1 MISNLEYYKTFFY
14 VANLGSF
21 SAAAKQLNLTQSA
34 VSQAI
39 KKLEE
44 ELDCQLFIRYPRKS
58 ILTPMGEELYPK
70 VRDAF
75 TLLQKGEQNITNILT
90 QKQKEKIIGAT
101 ETSIRYYLPEYIK
114 SWSKENPHYRL
125 TLQGTTTSELCKLLN
140 DGLIS
145 EAFLVDPIPKDL
157 PNNLKLNKIGEFQ
170 DIAVASSDFFKA
182 ELADKE
188 KISIKDLACYPM
200 ISVSKEN
207 SVLEFLQ
214 KWFLSEGVILTPQ
227 YTVPHIGLVKT
238 LIESDLGI
246 GFIPDLYVK
255 DDIKSG
261 KIIRLQTTSLP
272 QKRSVFLAHT

>member
-21 SAAAKQLNLTQSA
+21 SAAAKKLNLTQSA
-34 VSQAI
+34 VSQSI
-39 KKLEE
+39 KKLED

-58 ILTPMGEELYPK
+58 VLTPMGEELYPR

-75 TLLQKGEQNITNILT
+75 TQLQKGEQNITNLLT

-114 SWSKENPHYRL
+114 SWSEENPEYRL
-125 TLQGTTTSELCKLLN
+125 TLRGTTTSELCKLLKEES
-140 DGLIS
+140 IS
-145 EAFLVDPIPKDL
+145 EAFMVDPIPEDL
-157 PNNLKLNKIGEFQ
+157 PNEFKLNKIGEFQ
-170 DIAVASSDFFKA
+170 DIAIASRNYFK
-182 ELADKE
+182 EKLADKE
-188 KISIKDLACYPM
+188 ILTIRDLANYPL

-227 YTVPHIGLVKT
+227 YTVPHIGLVQT
-238 LIESDLGI
+238 LVESHLGI

-255 DDIKSG
+255 DTIKSG
-261 KIIRLQTTSLP
+261 KIIQLQTTSLP
-272 QKRSVFLAHT
+272 QKRNVFLVHT